1 MLVMPVT
8 FDWTVNIGQIF
19 TALGVLIG
27 GVYAISNVRWGQEEQ
42 GRRLAAVEDELKKLS
57 ELIVAN
63 ARLDERVNNLR
74 AELTAAVLRMT
85 ALETDRRAR

>member
-1 MLVMPVT
+1 MPLT

-42 GRRLAAVEDELKKLS
+42 GRRLAGVEDELKKLS

-74 AELTAAVLRMT
+74 AELTTAVLRLA

>member
-1 MLVMPVT
+1 MPVT

-42 GRRLAAVEDELKKLS
+42 GRRLAGVEDELKKLS

-74 AELTAAVLRMT
+74 SELTAAMLRMT